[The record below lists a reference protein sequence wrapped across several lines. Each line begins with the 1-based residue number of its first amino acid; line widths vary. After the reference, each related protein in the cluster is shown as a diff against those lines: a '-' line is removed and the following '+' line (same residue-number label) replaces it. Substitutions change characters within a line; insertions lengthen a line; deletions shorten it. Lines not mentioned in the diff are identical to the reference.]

1 MKAIAYRQS
10 LPITDANALLDI
22 DLPAPQAQGRDLLV
36 AVKAISVNPVDV
48 KIRANAPPAD
58 GAAKVIGWDAA
69 GVVQAVGPDVTMFK
83 PGDEVWYAG
92 DLTRPGTNSELHLVD
107 ERIVGHKPRTLDF
120 AQAAA
125 LPLTAITAWE
135 LLFERLQVSRNG
147 DNGDKGVM
155 GVTGVTGQS
164 LLVIGAAGGV
174 GSILVQLA
182 RQLTGLTVIGTASR
196 DDTAQWVTELGAH
209 HVIDHSKP
217 LNEEIARLG
226 LPPVTYVAGL
236 NQTDHHWPAIAELVA
251 PQGKV
256 ALIDDPAAIDVRLL
270 KRKSVSLHW
279 EFMFTRSMF
288 QTDDMAQQHQLLN
301 DVAQLV
307 DSGVLKTTLGE
318 RYGAINAANLK
329 RAHALIE
336 SNRAK
341 GKIVLEGF

>member
-10 LPITDANALLDI
+10 LPITHDEALIDI

-48 KIRANAPPAD
+48 KIRANVPPAD
-58 GAAKVIGWDAA
+58 GATKVIGWDAA

-135 LLFERLQVSRNG
+135 LLFERLQVSR
-147 DNGDKGVM
+147 DKGV
-155 GVTGVTGQS
+155 TGKS

-196 DDTAQWVTELGAH
+196 EDTAEWVKELGAH

-226 LPPVTYVAGL
+226 LPPVTYVAAL

-256 ALIDDPAAIDVRLL
+256 ALIDDPAAIDVRVL

-288 QTDDMAQQHQLLN
+288 ETDDMAQQHQLLD

-307 DSGVLKTTLGE
+307 DTGVIKTTLGE

-341 GKIVLEGF
+341 GKIVLEGFA

>member
-1 MKAIAYRQS
+1 MKAVAYRHS
-10 LPITDANALLDI
+10 LPITDTNALLDI
-22 DLPAPQAQGRDLLV
+22 ELPAPTAQGHDLLV
-36 AVKAISVNPVDV
+36 EVKAISVNPVDV
-48 KIRANAPPAD
+48 KIRRNAAPAE
-58 GAAKVIGWDAA
+58 GASKVIGWDAA
-69 GVVQAVGPDVTMFK
+69 GIVKAVGPDVTLFK

-107 ERIVGHKPRTLDF
+107 ERIAGHKPRTLDF

-135 LLFERLQVSRNG
+135 LLFERLQVSR
-147 DNGDKGVM
+147 D
-155 GVTGVTGQS
+155 TSRQGQS

-174 GSILVQLA
+174 GSILLQLA
-182 RQLTGLTVIGTASR
+182 RRLTGLTVIGTASR
-196 DDTAQWVTELGAH
+196 PDTAAWVQQLGAH
-209 HVIDHSKP
+209 HVLDHSQP
-217 LNEEIARLG
+217 LDAEIARLG
-226 LPPVTYVAGL
+226 LPPVTYVAAL

-251 PQGKV
+251 PQGRV

-288 QTDDMAQQHQLLN
+288 QTEDMIAQHQLLN
-301 DVAQLV
+301 EVAQLV
-307 DSGVLKTTLGE
+307 DAGTLQTTLGE
-318 RYGAINAANLK
+318 HFGAINAANLK
-329 RAHALIE
+329 RAHALLE

>member
-1 MKAIAYRQS
+1 MRA
-10 LPITDANALLDI
+10 
-22 DLPAPQAQGRDLLV
+22 PAARI
-36 AVKAISVNPVDV
+36 ISPA
-48 KIRANAPPAD
+48 RSSASRSTGGFGLRPPL
-58 GAAKVIGWDAA
+58 
-69 GVVQAVGPDVTMFK
+69 
-83 PGDEVWYAG
+83 YC
-92 DLTRPGTNSELHLVD
+92 SY
-107 ERIVGHKPRTLDF
+107 
-120 AQAAA
+120 
-125 LPLTAITAWE
+125 
-135 LLFERLQVSRNG
+135 SR
-147 DNGDKGVM
+147 
-155 GVTGVTGQS
+155 
-164 LLVIGAAGGV
+164 
-174 GSILVQLA
+174 A

-196 DDTAQWVTELGAH
+196 EDTADWVKDLGAH

-226 LPPVTYVAGL
+226 LPPVTYVAAL

-256 ALIDDPAAIDVRLL
+256 ALIDDPAAIDVRVL

-288 QTDDMAQQHQLLN
+288 ETDDMAQQHQLLD

-307 DSGVLKTTLGE
+307 DTGVIKTTLGE

-341 GKIVLEGF
+341 GKIVLEGFE

>member
-10 LPITDANALLDI
+10 LSITHDEALIDI

-48 KIRANAPPAD
+48 KIRANAPPAE

-92 DLTRPGTNSELHLVD
+92 DLTRAGTNSELHLVD

-135 LLFERLQVSRNG
+135 LLFERLQVSR
-147 DNGDKGVM
+147 DKGV
-155 GVTGVTGQS
+155 TGKS

-196 DDTAQWVTELGAH
+196 EDTAEWVKELGAH

-226 LPPVTYVAGL
+226 LPPVTYVAAL

-256 ALIDDPAAIDVRLL
+256 ALIDDPAAIDVRVL

-288 QTDDMAQQHQLLN
+288 ETDDMAQQHQLLD

-307 DSGVLKTTLGE
+307 DTGVIKTTLGE
-318 RYGAINAANLK
+318 RYGAINASNLK

-341 GKIVLEGF
+341 GKIVLEGFE